1 MIARLKG
8 KLHLQSLNSII
19 VDVNGVGYLVHVPV
33 GTPGRIEAGE
43 DGDVSIQIHTS
54 VREDAITLYGFAT
67 SEEKRLFSKLTSVSG
82 IGPKL
87 GLAVLSDL
95 NPSEFIRAVR
105 NSDVKALKQVSGI
118 GKKTAQRVILEMKSS
133 VDEFE
138 FAELAP
144 AEANAAGGG
153 MADDLRSALVNL
165 GYAEAEVEGV
175 VGVMGEDL
183 EDATNLEPLLR
194 EALKMLS

>member
-1 MIARLKG
+1 MIARLTG
-8 KLHLQSLNSII
+8 KLQPLSLSSII
-19 VDVNGVGYLVHVPV
+19 VDVHGVGYHVQVPL
-33 GTPGRIEAGE
+33 GTPGRIQQSDDGE
-43 DGDVSIQIHTS
+43 VSIHIHTA

-67 SEEKRLFSKLTSVSG
+67 TEEKRLFSKLTSVSG

-105 NSDVKALKQVSGI
+105 NSDIKALKQVSGI

-133 VDEFE
+133 VDDFD
-138 FAELAP
+138 FAEFVP
-144 AEANAAGGG
+144 AEASASGG
-153 MADDLRSALVNL
+153 MADDLRSALANL
-165 GYAEAEVEGV
+165 GYADKEIDSVIS
-175 VGVMGEDL
+175 VMADDLDENED
-183 EDATNLEPLLR
+183 LEPLLR

>member
-1 MIARLKG
+1 MIARLTG
-8 KLHLQSLNSII
+8 KLQPLSLSSII
-19 VDVNGVGYLVHVPV
+19 VDVHGVGYHVQVPL
-33 GTPGRIEAGE
+33 GTPGRIEKSADGE
-43 DGDVSIQIHTS
+43 VSIHIHTA

-67 SEEKRLFSKLTSVSG
+67 TEEKRLFSKLTSVSG

-105 NSDVKALKQVSGI
+105 NSDIKALKQVSGI

-133 VDEFE
+133 VDDFD
-138 FAELAP
+138 FAEFVP
-144 AEANAAGGG
+144 AEASANGGI
-153 MADDLRSALVNL
+153 ADDLRSALANL
-165 GYAEAEVEGV
+165 GYADKEVDGV
-175 VGVMGEDL
+175 VGVMGDDL
-183 EDATNLEPLLR
+183 QDSDDLEPLLR

>member
-1 MIARLKG
+1 MIARLIG
-8 KLHLQSLNSII
+8 KLQPLSLSSII
-19 VDVNGVGYLVHVPV
+19 VDVHGVGYHVQVPL
-33 GTPGRIEAGE
+33 GTPGRIERNDDGE
-43 DGDVSIQIHTS
+43 VSIHIHTA

-67 SEEKRLFSKLTSVSG
+67 TEEKRLFSKLTSVSG

-105 NSDVKALKQVSGI
+105 NSDIKALKQVSGI

-133 VDEFE
+133 VDDFD
-138 FAELAP
+138 FAEFVP
-144 AEANAAGGG
+144 AEATTGGG
-153 MADDLRSALVNL
+153 IADDLRSALANL
-165 GYAEAEVEGV
+165 GYGDKEVDGV
-175 VGVMGEDL
+175 VGVMGDDL
-183 EDATNLEPLLR
+183 QDSDDLEPLLR

>member
-1 MIARLKG
+1 MIARLTG
-8 KLHLQSLNSII
+8 TLQPLSLSSII
-19 VDVNGVGYLVHVPV
+19 VDVHGVGYHVQVPL
-33 GTPGRIEAGE
+33 GTPGRIQKSD
-43 DGDVSIQIHTS
+43 DGQISIHIHTA

-87 GLAVLSDL
+87 GLAVLSGL
-95 NPSEFIRAVR
+95 NPSEFIRAIR

-118 GKKTAQRVILEMKSS
+118 GKKTAQRMILEMKSS
-133 VDEFE
+133 VDDFD

-144 AEANAAGGG
+144 AEATASGGV
-153 MADDLRSALVNL
+153 ADDLRSALANL
-165 GYAEAEVEGV
+165 GYADKEVDSV
-175 VGVMGEDL
+175 VGIMAGDL
-183 EDATNLEPLLR
+183 DESDDLEPLLR

>member
-8 KLHLQSLNSII
+8 QLHLLSLNSII
-19 VDVNGVGYLVHVPV
+19 VDVNGVGYHVQVPT
-33 GTPGRIEAGE
+33 GTAGRIKAGD
-43 DGDVSIQIHTS
+43 DGEVSIQIHTS
-54 VREDAITLYGFAT
+54 VREDAITLFGFAT
-67 SEEKRLFSKLTSVSG
+67 AEEKRLFTKLTSVSG

-95 NPSEFIRAVR
+95 SPSEFIRAVR

-144 AEANAAGGG
+144 ASPDAADGI
-153 MADDLRSALVNL
+153 AEDLRSALANL
-165 GYAEAEVEGV
+165 GYADAEVDSV
-175 VGVMGEDL
+175 IGVMVEDL
-183 EDATNLEPLLR
+183 DDDADLEPLLMD
-194 EALKMLS
+194 AIKMLS

>member
-8 KLHLQSLNSII
+8 QLHLLSLDSVI
-19 VDVNGVGYLVHVPV
+19 VDVRGVGYHVHVPV
-33 GTPGRIEAGE
+33 GTPGRIEPGE
-43 DGDVSIQIHTS
+43 DGEVSIHVHTS

-67 SEEKRLFSKLTSVSG
+67 AEEKRLFTKLTSVNG

-95 NPSEFIRAVR
+95 NPSEFIKAVR
-105 NSDVKALKQVSGI
+105 NSDVKALTQVSGI

-133 VDEFE
+133 VDDFE

-144 AEANAAGGG
+144 AEPQAAGGG
-153 MADDLRSALVNL
+153 MAEDLRSALLNV
-165 GYAEAEVEGV
+165 GYAEAEVNSV
-175 VGVMGEDL
+175 IGVMADEL
-183 EDATNLEPLLR
+183 EGATDLEPLIR
-194 EALKMLS
+194 EAFKMLA

>member
-8 KLHLQSLNSII
+8 QLHLLSLNSII
-19 VDVNGVGYLVHVPV
+19 VDVNGVGYHVQVPV
-33 GTPGRIEAGE
+33 GTPGRIKPGD
-43 DGDVSIQIHTS
+43 DGDVSIHIHTS

-67 SEEKRLFSKLTSVSG
+67 AEEKRLFTKLTSVSG

-144 AEANAAGGG
+144 AETAKAGGA
-153 MADDLRSALVNL
+153 ADDLRSALVNL
-165 GYAEAEVEGV
+165 GYADAEVDGV
-175 VGVMGEDL
+175 VSVMADDL
-183 EDATNLEPLLR
+183 DDGAELEPLIR
-194 EALKMLS
+194 DAIKMLA

>member
-8 KLHLQSLNSII
+8 QLHLLSLNSII
-19 VDVNGVGYLVHVPV
+19 VDVNGVGYHVQVPT
-33 GTPGRIEAGE
+33 GTAGRIKADD

-67 SEEKRLFSKLTSVSG
+67 AEEKRLFTKLTSVSG

-95 NPSEFIRAVR
+95 SPSEFIRAVR

-144 AEANAAGGG
+144 ASLGAADGI
-153 MADDLRSALVNL
+153 ADDLRSALANL
-165 GYAEAEVEGV
+165 GYADAEVDSV
-175 VGVMGEDL
+175 VSAMADDL
-183 EDATNLEPLLR
+183 DDEADLEPLLMD
-194 EALKMLS
+194 AIKMLS

>member
-8 KLHLQSLNSII
+8 QLHLLSLNSII
-19 VDVNGVGYLVHVPV
+19 VDVNGVGYHVQVPT
-33 GTPGRIEAGE
+33 GTAGRIKAGD
-43 DGDVSIQIHTS
+43 DGEVSIQIHTS

-67 SEEKRLFSKLTSVSG
+67 AEEKRLFTKLTSVSG

-95 NPSEFIRAVR
+95 SPSEFIRAVR

-144 AEANAAGGG
+144 ATPGATDGI
-153 MADDLRSALVNL
+153 ADDLRSALANL
-165 GYAEAEVEGV
+165 GYADAEVDSV
-175 VGVMGEDL
+175 VSVMADDL
-183 EDATNLEPLLR
+183 DDGADLEPLLMD
-194 EALKMLS
+194 AIKMLS

>member
-8 KLHLQSLNSII
+8 QLHLLSLNSII
-19 VDVNGVGYLVHVPV
+19 VDVHGVGYHVQVPV
-33 GTPGRIEAGE
+33 GTPGRIKPGD
-43 DGDVSIQIHTS
+43 DGDVSIHIHTS
-54 VREDAITLYGFAT
+54 VREDAITLFGFAT
-67 SEEKRLFSKLTSVSG
+67 AEEKRLFTKLTSVSG

-95 NPSEFIRAVR
+95 SPSEFIRAVR

-133 VDEFE
+133 VDEFD

-144 AEANAAGGG
+144 AETGEAVGA
-153 MADDLRSALVNL
+153 ADDLRSALVNL
-165 GYAEAEVEGV
+165 GYADAEVDGV
-175 VGVMGEDL
+175 VSVMADDL
-183 EDATNLEPLLR
+183 DDGADLEPLIR
-194 EALKMLS
+194 DAIKMLA